1 MLLEQNKA
9 IIRRL
14 YEEVINNA
22 NLAALD
28 ELTDAEVMIHT
39 SVPDV
44 TPTREGFRHLASVY
58 LNAFPV
64 QHTEVHRLMAEG
76 DLVTAIH
83 THHVTHGGDFMG
95 APPSG
100 KEAIVPGIEVFRLT
114 QGRIVEMWHQDD
126 LFSLVHQ
133 LGLMP
138 QAAA

>member
-1 MLLEQNKA
+1 MSLEQNKA
-9 IIRRL
+9 IVRRL

-28 ELTDAEVMIHT
+28 ELTGDKIVIHT
-39 SVPDV
+39 SIPDV
-44 TPTREGFRHLASVY
+44 TPTREGFRQLAGVY
-58 LNAFPV
+58 LKAFPV
-64 QHTEVHRLMAEG
+64 QYTEIHGLMAEA

-83 THHVTHGGDFMG
+83 THHVTHGGEFMG

-100 KEAIVPGIEVFRLT
+100 KEAIVPGIEVFRLA

-133 LGLMP
+133 LGLIP
-138 QAAA
+138 QAAG

>member
-1 MLLEQNKA
+1 MSLEQNKA
-9 IIRRL
+9 VVCRL

-28 ELTDAEVMIHT
+28 ELTGDKVVIHT
-39 SVPDV
+39 SIPDV
-44 TPTREGFRHLASVY
+44 APTREGFRQLAGVY
-58 LNAFPV
+58 LTAFPV
-64 QHTEVHRLMAEG
+64 QHTEVHHLMAEA

-83 THHVTHGGDFMG
+83 THHVTHGGEFMG

-100 KEAIVPGIEVFRLT
+100 KEAVVPGIEVYRLD